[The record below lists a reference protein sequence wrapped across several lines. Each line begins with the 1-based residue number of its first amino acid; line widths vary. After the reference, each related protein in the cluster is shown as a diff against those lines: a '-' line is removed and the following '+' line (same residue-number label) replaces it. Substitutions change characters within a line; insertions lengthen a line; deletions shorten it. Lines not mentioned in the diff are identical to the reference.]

1 MSLPPEVSRVWPCIV
16 GHGEVCLIS
25 VCVGGGIRKQLYVVC
40 SVHMIMMI
48 IMIIM
53 MMMIMMMSIHSRF

>member
-1 MSLPPEVSRVWPCIV
+1 MSLPPEVSRVWSCIV
-16 GHGEVCLIS
+16 GHGEVCLIC
-25 VCVGGGIRKQLYVVC
+25 VCGGGIRKQLYVLC

-53 MMMIMMMSIHSRF
+53 MMIMMMSIHSRF